1 MNNKEALWFVGKCLS
16 LSVHPEKAKIIQE
29 IIQSEQVDWQSVV
42 YQSSNQLI
50 LPAFYL
56 NLKRNHLL
64 PYLPDDLMA
73 HLDEITNLNRERNQN
88 ILKQISEITRVLRE
102 NSLEP
107 VFIKGSAHL
116 LDGLYKD
123 IAERMLSDI
132 DFLLEEKDAKKAFH
146 LLSKEGYERM
156 DNYEPLDFGEGRHF
170 PSLIK
175 IGENAR
181 IEIHRRLLEGKYD
194 KIFNW
199 STLQTNF
206 QKSKSSL
213 KALILSD
220 TDLILNNMMNVQMN
234 DKAKRMHKTLL
245 RQSYDL
251 MLLSKR
257 QNPLEISKAFGRFFD
272 HLNSYI
278 ALSADL
284 LDYPKLLNFED
295 NKSINRY
302 VWRIHFIWEHP
313 RLSRIGAIV
322 YFILFRIYRYV
333 SSLILFFINS
343 STRRRV
349 IKSLKDPTYFGKH
362 FEQYKVWFS

>member
-16 LSVHPEKAKIIQE
+16 FTVHPEKAAAIQE
-29 IIQSEQVDWQSVV
+29 IIQSGSVNWKSVV
-42 YQSSNQLI
+42 YQSSNQLVM
-50 LPAFYL
+50 PAFYL
-56 NLKRNHLL
+56 NLKRNNLLSFLPEDLVSHLE
-64 PYLPDDLMA
+64 
-73 HLDEITNLNRERNQN
+73 EITNLNRERNQN
-88 ILKQISEITRVLRE
+88 ILKQITEITTVLRE
-102 NSLEP
+102 TDLNP
-107 VFIKGSAHL
+107 VLIKGSAHL
-116 LDGLYKD
+116 LDGLYED

-146 LLSKEGYERM
+146 ILIENGYERL
-156 DNYEPLDFGEGRHF
+156 DNYGPLDFGAGRHF

-175 IGENAR
+175 NGENAR

-194 KIFNW
+194 KVFNW

-206 QKSKSSL
+206 QKSKSTL

-251 MLLSKR
+251 MLLSKK
-257 QNPLEISKAFGRFFD
+257 QNPLEASKVFGLFFD

-284 LDYPKLLNFED
+284 LDYPNVLNFEE
-295 NKSINRY
+295 NKRIRRHL
-302 VWRIHFIWEHP
+302 WRIHFIWEHP

-322 YFILFRIYRYV
+322 YFIFFRIYRYV
-333 SSLILFFINS
+333 STLILFFIND

-349 IKSLKDPTYFGKH
+349 IKSLKDPTYLGKH